1 MLSNEIEATLTALKD
16 NIKAECSKEI
26 KNALQGNIRALQ
38 TNVAEYEKRINE
50 LISKTDEQM
59 KEVNDKMQKHLW
71 DFEEKKRK
79 FFHFDSAK
87 NIFFWSSQ
95 AVSFGTLGLL
105 VYFLFFRG

>member
-1 MLSNEIEATLTALKD
+1 MKD
-16 NIKAECSKEI
+16 NIKAECSKEV

-38 TNVAEYEKRINE
+38 TNVAEYEKRIDE

-87 NIFFWSSQ
+87 NIFFWASQ

>member
-79 FFHFDSAK
+79 FFILIVLK
-87 NIFFWSSQ
+87 IF
-95 AVSFGTLGLL
+95 SFGQVKRSALELSD
-105 VYFLFFRG
+105 FLFISSF